1 MAKKNSDYWKGRFE
15 QLEEAS
21 HKKAEAVY
29 ASIENSYI
37 QAQREIESKINNWYV
52 RFANNNQITINEA
65 KKLLNSQE
73 LKELK
78 WDIQEYIKYGKENR
92 LNDIWMKELENASAK
107 FHISRLE
114 SLKIQTQQSME
125 VLFGNQLDEIDKMAS
140 NIYSDEY
147 YHSCYELQKGFNIGW
162 KIASIDE
169 KKLQK
174 IASKPWAIDGKNFS
188 ERIWGNKTKMV
199 NELHN
204 QLTIMCV
211 QGKSPDNAIK
221 YMSKKFNTS
230 KSQAGNLVM
239 TESAY
244 FSSLAQKDCFNDLDV
259 EKYENVA
266 TLDSHTS
273 AICQDMDG
281 TVFDMNNFEPGV
293 TAPPFHNYC
302 RTTTVPHFDDDY
314 DFIGER
320 AARDDKGNTYYVP
333 DNLKYKDWYNKYV
346 VDAKELKNEIKN
358 AKIKEEPKYNS
369 FTYDKILSKYKGN
382 DELIKNA
389 FDNAELDE
397 STYKILNN
405 IDKLDEVNIVKGKKS
420 NFGIGIYENEI
431 SMTSMKD
438 INTFYHE
445 WMHSIDYMTAYKKD
459 YATLGKD
466 FKWISENLQEAR
478 IATANKINNTIPQ
491 NLVDIMNSQRNRIK
505 NQLEESMIKSGKLDK
520 IVQKTINTKY
530 SKSWNSIGSSTQK
543 YIIDDIS
550 KREMQKEL
558 NKIINND
565 MEYKQWGCLADMY
578 DAITSGK
585 ATNANVLIAK
595 HGEAYYSD
603 KSIFSLAKE
612 GKNHKENTE
621 MIANFG
627 EMKLGKYK
635 EQINWLKN
643 NDNILYDKLE
653 ETYKLIADTMGEL

>member
-37 QAQREIESKINNWYV
+37 QTQKEIESKINNWYV

-65 KKLLNSQE
+65 KRLLNSQE

-107 FHISRLE
+107 YHISRLE

-125 VLFGNQLDEIDKMAS
+125 VLFGNQLDEIDKMAT

-169 KKLQK
+169 NKLQK
-174 IASKPWAIDGKNFS
+174 IISKPWAIDGKNFS

-314 DFIGER
+314 DFVGER

-346 VDAKELKNEIKN
+346 VDGEELKKEMKN
-358 AKIKEEPKYNS
+358 
-369 FTYDKILSKYKGN
+369 
-382 DELIKNA
+382 
-389 FDNAELDE
+389 
-397 STYKILNN
+397 
-405 IDKLDEVNIVKGKKS
+405 V
-420 NFGIGIYENEI
+420 
-431 SMTSMKD
+431 
-438 INTFYHE
+438 
-445 WMHSIDYMTAYKKD
+445 
-459 YATLGKD
+459 
-466 FKWISENLQEAR
+466 
-478 IATANKINNTIPQ
+478 KINNNIRQWKNFTTMDEAKEYVY
-491 NLVDIMNSQRNRIK
+491 NNYKDSDIDKIK
-505 NQLEESMIKSGKLDK
+505 NVEAMNVTFDTLDELQSQYPLNNE
-520 IVQKTINTKY
+520 IFVRNKTISNAAANGNYQGININTSHFNKASRKALVGDDWIEDLNKQIEDLKQYLGNMKY
-530 SKSWNSIGSSTQK
+530 KQKPIENGIRRLEQQKKFKCYSISGSYADLESIKATIAHEYGHVIADQYFGQINKFKANKNFDYFDSNECWQKCRDVAST
-543 YIIDDIS
+543 YNEALRNNDIYDIS
-550 KREMQKEL
+550 YYASTDQYEFFAECFAKKQMGGILPDYINEMLER
-558 NKIINND
+558 
-565 MEYKQWGCLADMY
+565 
-578 DAITSGK
+578 
-585 ATNANVLIAK
+585 V
-595 HGEAYYSD
+595 
-603 KSIFSLAKE
+603 
-612 GKNHKENTE
+612 
-621 MIANFG
+621 
-627 EMKLGKYK
+627 
-635 EQINWLKN
+635 LKN
-643 NDNILYDKLE
+643 GK
-653 ETYKLIADTMGEL
+653 

>member
-37 QAQREIESKINNWYV
+37 QAQKEIESKINNWYV

-65 KKLLNSQE
+65 KRLLNSQE

-107 FHISRLE
+107 YHISRLE

-125 VLFGNQLDEIDKMAS
+125 VLFGNQLDEIDKMAT

-169 KKLQK
+169 NKLQK
-174 IASKPWAIDGKNFS
+174 IISKPWAIDGKNFS

-314 DFIGER
+314 DFVGER

-358 AKIKEEPKYNS
+358 AKIKTYPEKVQELQNILIDMNEARRTHWNLNLTPKEEMMKSSFKDLAYSVDLDGIDEKVVDSIIENYKQLGDEYYTTLNHIGIFDDEYLLAKPTAGGYEFTSVKTLTGEIHFNQTLLNDFDDYVGTMKNCSEFGHIPKNINPKNYKYYVSTHEFAHSIYN
-369 FTYDKILSKYKGN
+369 TGMIGKN
-382 DELIKNA
+382 LIGM
-389 FDNAELDE
+389 DE
-397 STYKILNN
+397 SIYKNFGKELEEMFSQYKIK
-405 IDKLDEVNIVKGKKS
+405 I
-420 NFGIGIYENEI
+420 NEI
-431 SMTSMKD
+431 DS
-438 INTFYHE
+438 
-445 WMHSIDYMTAYKKD
+445 
-459 YATLGKD
+459 
-466 FKWISENLQEAR
+466 
-478 IATANKINNTIPQ
+478 KI
-491 NLVDIMNSQRNRIK
+491 
-505 NQLEESMIKSGKLDK
+505 
-520 IVQKTINTKY
+520 
-530 SKSWNSIGSSTQK
+530 
-543 YIIDDIS
+543 
-550 KREMQKEL
+550 KEL
-558 NKIINND
+558 NNKFVLDTENFTSEDSATLKLLKKEKEEIFVSNYAIRDNLKD
-565 MEYKQWGCLADMY
+565 EFMAECFADAKLS
-578 DAITSGK
+578 DNPSKTSLD
-585 ATNANVLIAK
+585 VL
-595 HGEAYYSD
+595 
-603 KSIFSLAKE
+603 
-612 GKNHKENTE
+612 
-621 MIANFG
+621 
-627 EMKLGKYK
+627 
-635 EQINWLKN
+635 
-643 NDNILYDKLE
+643 
-653 ETYKLIADTMGEL
+653 KLIDKYFKR

>member
-37 QAQREIESKINNWYV
+37 QAQKEIESKINNWYV

-65 KKLLNSQE
+65 KRLLNSQE

-107 FHISRLE
+107 YHISRLE

-125 VLFGNQLDEIDKMAS
+125 VLFGNQLDEIDKMAT

-169 KKLQK
+169 NKLQK
-174 IASKPWAIDGKNFS
+174 IISKPWAIDGKNFS

-221 YMSKKFNTS
+221 YMHKKFNTS

-314 DFIGER
+314 DFVGER

-346 VDAKELKNEIKN
+346 VDGEELKKEMKN
-358 AKIKEEPKYNS
+358 
-369 FTYDKILSKYKGN
+369 
-382 DELIKNA
+382 
-389 FDNAELDE
+389 
-397 STYKILNN
+397 
-405 IDKLDEVNIVKGKKS
+405 V
-420 NFGIGIYENEI
+420 
-431 SMTSMKD
+431 
-438 INTFYHE
+438 
-445 WMHSIDYMTAYKKD
+445 
-459 YATLGKD
+459 
-466 FKWISENLQEAR
+466 
-478 IATANKINNTIPQ
+478 KINNNIRQWKNFTTMDEAKEYVY
-491 NLVDIMNSQRNRIK
+491 NNYKDSDIDKIK
-505 NQLEESMIKSGKLDK
+505 NVEAMNVTFDTLDELQSK
-520 IVQKTINTKY
+520 YPLNNEIFVRNKTISNAAANGNYQGININTSHFNKASRKALVGDDWIEDLNKQIEDLKQYLGNMKY
-530 SKSWNSIGSSTQK
+530 KQKPIENGIRRLEQQKKFKCYSISGSYADLESIKATIAHEYGHVIADQYFGQINKFKANKNFDYFDSNECWQKCRDVAST
-543 YIIDDIS
+543 YNEALRNNDIYDIS
-550 KREMQKEL
+550 YYASTDQYEFFAECFAKKQMGGILPDYINEMLER
-558 NKIINND
+558 
-565 MEYKQWGCLADMY
+565 
-578 DAITSGK
+578 
-585 ATNANVLIAK
+585 V
-595 HGEAYYSD
+595 
-603 KSIFSLAKE
+603 
-612 GKNHKENTE
+612 
-621 MIANFG
+621 
-627 EMKLGKYK
+627 
-635 EQINWLKN
+635 LKN
-643 NDNILYDKLE
+643 GK
-653 ETYKLIADTMGEL
+653 

>member
-169 KKLQK
+169 NKLQK

-314 DFIGER
+314 DFVGER

-346 VDAKELKNEIKN
+346 VDGEELKKEMKN
-358 AKIKEEPKYNS
+358 
-369 FTYDKILSKYKGN
+369 
-382 DELIKNA
+382 
-389 FDNAELDE
+389 
-397 STYKILNN
+397 
-405 IDKLDEVNIVKGKKS
+405 V
-420 NFGIGIYENEI
+420 
-431 SMTSMKD
+431 
-438 INTFYHE
+438 
-445 WMHSIDYMTAYKKD
+445 
-459 YATLGKD
+459 
-466 FKWISENLQEAR
+466 
-478 IATANKINNTIPQ
+478 KINNNIRQWKNFTTMDEAKEYVY
-491 NLVDIMNSQRNRIK
+491 NNYKDSDIDKIK
-505 NQLEESMIKSGKLDK
+505 NVEAMNVTFDTLDELQSK
-520 IVQKTINTKY
+520 YPLNNEIFVRNKTISNAAANGNYQGININTSHFNKASRKALVGDDWIEDLNKQIEDLKQYLGNMKY
-530 SKSWNSIGSSTQK
+530 KQKPIENGIRRLEQQKKFKCYSISGSYADLESIKATITHEYGHVIADQYFGQINKFKANKNFDYFDSNECWQKCRDVAST
-543 YIIDDIS
+543 YNEALRNNDIYDIS
-550 KREMQKEL
+550 YYASTDQYEFFAECFAKKQMGGILPDYINEMLER
-558 NKIINND
+558 
-565 MEYKQWGCLADMY
+565 
-578 DAITSGK
+578 
-585 ATNANVLIAK
+585 V
-595 HGEAYYSD
+595 
-603 KSIFSLAKE
+603 
-612 GKNHKENTE
+612 
-621 MIANFG
+621 
-627 EMKLGKYK
+627 
-635 EQINWLKN
+635 LKN
-643 NDNILYDKLE
+643 GK
-653 ETYKLIADTMGEL
+653 

>member
-21 HKKAEAVY
+21 HKNAEAVY

-37 QAQREIESKINNWYV
+37 QAQKEIESKINNWYV

-65 KKLLNSQE
+65 KRLLNSQE

-107 FHISRLE
+107 YHISRLE

-125 VLFGNQLDEIDKMAS
+125 VLFGNQLDEIDRMAT

-169 KKLQK
+169 NKLQK
-174 IASKPWAIDGKNFS
+174 IISKPWAIDGKNFS

-314 DFIGER
+314 DFVGER

-358 AKIKEEPKYNS
+358 AKIKTYPEKVQELQNILIDMNEARRTHWNLNLTPKEEMMKSSFKDLAFSVDLDGIDEKVIDSIIENYKQLGDEYYTTLNHIGIFDDEYLLAKPTSGGYEFTGVKTLTGEIHFNQTLMNNYDDYVETMKNCSEFGHISKNINPENYQYYVPTHEFAHSIFNS
-369 FTYDKILSKYKGN
+369 EMVGKNLIGMDETIYKNFGK
-382 DELIKNA
+382 ELEKKFEQYKTRIN
-389 FDNAELDE
+389 ELD
-397 STYKILNN
+397 
-405 IDKLDEVNIVKGKKS
+405 
-420 NFGIGIYENEI
+420 
-431 SMTSMKD
+431 
-438 INTFYHE
+438 
-445 WMHSIDYMTAYKKD
+445 
-459 YATLGKD
+459 
-466 FKWISENLQEAR
+466 
-478 IATANKINNTIPQ
+478 
-491 NLVDIMNSQRNRIK
+491 
-505 NQLEESMIKSGKLDK
+505 
-520 IVQKTINTKY
+520 
-530 SKSWNSIGSSTQK
+530 SK
-543 YIIDDIS
+543 
-550 KREMQKEL
+550 MKEL
-558 NKIINND
+558 NNKF
-565 MEYKQWGCLADMY
+565 
-578 DAITSGK
+578 
-585 ATNANVLIAK
+585 
-595 HGEAYYSD
+595 
-603 KSIFSLAKE
+603 IF
-612 GKNHKENTE
+612 NTE
-621 MIANFG
+621 NFTS
-627 EMKLGKYK
+627 EDSAMLKTLKKEKQEIFVSNYAIRDNLKDEFMAECFADAKLSDNPSKTSLDVMELIDKYFK
-635 EQINWLKN
+635 R
-643 NDNILYDKLE
+643 
-653 ETYKLIADTMGEL
+653 

>member
-37 QAQREIESKINNWYV
+37 QAQKEIESKINNWYV

-65 KKLLNSQE
+65 KRLLNSQE

-125 VLFGNQLDEIDKMAS
+125 VLFGNQLDEIDKMAT

-169 KKLQK
+169 NKLQK

-314 DFIGER
+314 DFVGER

-466 FKWISENLQEAR
+466 FKWISENLQEVR

>member
-37 QAQREIESKINNWYV
+37 QAQREIENKINSWYV

-65 KKLLNSQE
+65 KRLLNSQE

-78 WDIQEYIKYGKENR
+78 WDIQEYIKYGKENG

-107 FHISRLE
+107 YHISRLE

-125 VLFGNQLDEIDKMAS
+125 VLFGNQLDEIDAMAA

-147 YHSCYELQKGFNIGW
+147 YHSCFELQKGFNVGW
-162 KIASIDE
+162 KIASIDQN
-169 KKLQK
+169 KLQK
-174 IASKPWAIDGKNFS
+174 IISKPWAIDEKNFS
-188 ERIWGNKTKMV
+188 ERIWGNKTKMI

-211 QGKSPDNAIK
+211 QGKSPDNAIN
-221 YMSKKFNTS
+221 YMKKKFNTS

-314 DFIGER
+314 DFVGER

-333 DNLKYKDWYNKYV
+333 DDLKYKDWYNKYV
-346 VDAKELKNEIKN
+346 VDGEELKKEMKN
-358 AKIKEEPKYNS
+358 
-369 FTYDKILSKYKGN
+369 
-382 DELIKNA
+382 
-389 FDNAELDE
+389 
-397 STYKILNN
+397 
-405 IDKLDEVNIVKGKKS
+405 V
-420 NFGIGIYENEI
+420 
-431 SMTSMKD
+431 
-438 INTFYHE
+438 
-445 WMHSIDYMTAYKKD
+445 
-459 YATLGKD
+459 
-466 FKWISENLQEAR
+466 
-478 IATANKINNTIPQ
+478 KINNNIRQWKNFTTMDEAKEYVY
-491 NLVDIMNSQRNRIK
+491 NNYKDSDIDKIK
-505 NQLEESMIKSGKLDK
+505 NVEAMNVTFDTLDELQSK
-520 IVQKTINTKY
+520 YPLNNEIFVRNKTISNAAANGNYQGININTSHFNKASRKALVGDDWIEDLNKQIEDLKQYLGNMKY
-530 SKSWNSIGSSTQK
+530 KQKPIENGIRRLEQQKKFKCYSISGSYADLESIKATIAHEYGHVIADQYFGQINKFKANKNFDYFDSNECWQK
-543 YIIDDIS
+543 CRDVASAYNEALRNNDIYDIS
-550 KREMQKEL
+550 YYASTDQYEFFAECFAKKQMGGILPDYINEMLER
-558 NKIINND
+558 
-565 MEYKQWGCLADMY
+565 
-578 DAITSGK
+578 
-585 ATNANVLIAK
+585 V
-595 HGEAYYSD
+595 
-603 KSIFSLAKE
+603 
-612 GKNHKENTE
+612 
-621 MIANFG
+621 
-627 EMKLGKYK
+627 
-635 EQINWLKN
+635 LKN
-643 NDNILYDKLE
+643 GK
-653 ETYKLIADTMGEL
+653 

>member
-37 QAQREIESKINNWYV
+37 QAQKEIESKINNWYV

-65 KKLLNSQE
+65 KRLLNSQE

-107 FHISRLE
+107 YHISRLE

-125 VLFGNQLDEIDKMAS
+125 VLFGNQLDEIDRMAT

-169 KKLQK
+169 NKLQK
-174 IASKPWAIDGKNFS
+174 IISKPWAIDGKNFS

-281 TVFDMNNFEPGV
+281 TVFDMDNFEPGV

-314 DFIGER
+314 DFVGER
-320 AARDDKGNTYYVP
+320 AARDEKGNTYYVA

-346 VDAKELKNEIKN
+346 VDGEQLQKEMKN
-358 AKIKEEPKYNS
+358 AKMNNNIRQWKNFTTMDEAKEYVYNNYKDS
-369 FTYDKILSKYKGN
+369 DIDKIKNVEAMNVTFDTLDELQSKYP
-382 DELIKNA
+382 
-389 FDNAELDE
+389 
-397 STYKILNN
+397 LNN
-405 IDKLDEVNIVKGKKS
+405 EIFVRNKTIS
-420 NFGIGIYENEI
+420 NAAANGNYQGIN
-431 SMTSMKD
+431 
-438 INTFYHE
+438 INTSHFNKATRKALVGDDWIEDLNKQIEDLKQYLGNMKYKQKPIENGIRRLEQQKKFKCYSISGSYADLESIKATITHE
-445 WMHSIDYMTAYKKD
+445 YGHVIADQYFGQINK
-459 YATLGKD
+459 
-466 FKWISENLQEAR
+466 FK
-478 IATANKINNTIPQ
+478 ANKNFDYFDSNECWQKCMDVSSVYNEALRNN
-491 NLVDIMNSQRNRIK
+491 DI
-505 NQLEESMIKSGKLDK
+505 
-520 IVQKTINTKY
+520 Y
-530 SKSWNSIGSSTQK
+530 
-543 YIIDDIS
+543 DIS
-550 KREMQKEL
+550 YYASTDQYEFFAECFAKKQMGGILPDYINEMLER
-558 NKIINND
+558 
-565 MEYKQWGCLADMY
+565 
-578 DAITSGK
+578 
-585 ATNANVLIAK
+585 V
-595 HGEAYYSD
+595 
-603 KSIFSLAKE
+603 
-612 GKNHKENTE
+612 
-621 MIANFG
+621 
-627 EMKLGKYK
+627 
-635 EQINWLKN
+635 LKN
-643 NDNILYDKLE
+643 GK
-653 ETYKLIADTMGEL
+653 

>member
-37 QAQREIESKINNWYV
+37 QAQKEIESKINNWYV

-65 KKLLNSQE
+65 KRLLNSQE

-107 FHISRLE
+107 YHISRLE

-125 VLFGNQLDEIDKMAS
+125 VLFGNQLDEIDRMAT

-169 KKLQK
+169 NKLQK
-174 IASKPWAIDGKNFS
+174 IISKPWAIDGKNFS

-281 TVFDMNNFEPGV
+281 TVFDMDNFEPGV

-314 DFIGER
+314 DFVGER
-320 AARDDKGNTYYVP
+320 AARDEKGNTYYVA

-346 VDAKELKNEIKN
+346 VDGEQLQKEMKN
-358 AKIKEEPKYNS
+358 AKMNNNIRQWKNFTTMDEAKEYVYNNYKDS
-369 FTYDKILSKYKGN
+369 DIDKIKNVEAMNVTFDTLDELQSKYP
-382 DELIKNA
+382 
-389 FDNAELDE
+389 
-397 STYKILNN
+397 LNN
-405 IDKLDEVNIVKGKKS
+405 EIFVRNKTIS
-420 NFGIGIYENEI
+420 NAAANGNYQGIN
-431 SMTSMKD
+431 
-438 INTFYHE
+438 INTSHFNKATRKALVGDDWIEDLNKQIEDLKQYLGNMKYKQKPIENGIRRLEQQKKFKCYSISGSYADLESIKATITHE
-445 WMHSIDYMTAYKKD
+445 YGHV
-459 YATLGKD
+459 
-466 FKWISENLQEAR
+466 
-478 IATANKINNTIPQ
+478 IADQYFGQINKLKANKNFDYFDSNECWQKCMDVSSVYNEALRNN
-491 NLVDIMNSQRNRIK
+491 DI
-505 NQLEESMIKSGKLDK
+505 
-520 IVQKTINTKY
+520 Y
-530 SKSWNSIGSSTQK
+530 
-543 YIIDDIS
+543 DIS
-550 KREMQKEL
+550 YYASTDQYEFFAECFAKKQMGGILPDYINEMLER
-558 NKIINND
+558 
-565 MEYKQWGCLADMY
+565 
-578 DAITSGK
+578 
-585 ATNANVLIAK
+585 V
-595 HGEAYYSD
+595 
-603 KSIFSLAKE
+603 
-612 GKNHKENTE
+612 
-621 MIANFG
+621 
-627 EMKLGKYK
+627 
-635 EQINWLKN
+635 LKN
-643 NDNILYDKLE
+643 GK
-653 ETYKLIADTMGEL
+653 

>member
-37 QAQREIESKINNWYV
+37 QAQKEIESKINNWYV

-65 KKLLNSQE
+65 KRLLNSQE

-107 FHISRLE
+107 YHISRLE

-125 VLFGNQLDEIDKMAS
+125 VLFGNQLDEIDRMAT

-169 KKLQK
+169 NKLQK
-174 IASKPWAIDGKNFS
+174 IISKPWAIDGKNFS

-281 TVFDMNNFEPGV
+281 TVFDMDNFEPGV

-314 DFIGER
+314 DFVGER

-466 FKWISENLQEAR
+466 FKWISENLQEVR

>member
-37 QAQREIESKINNWYV
+37 QAQKEIESKINNWYV
-52 RFANNNQITINEA
+52 RFANNNQITIHEA
-65 KKLLNSQE
+65 KRLLNSQE

-107 FHISRLE
+107 YHISRLE

-125 VLFGNQLDEIDKMAS
+125 VLFGNQLDEIDRMAT

-169 KKLQK
+169 NKLQK
-174 IASKPWAIDGKNFS
+174 IISKPWAIDGKNFS

-314 DFIGER
+314 DFVGER

-346 VDAKELKNEIKN
+346 VDVKELKNEIKN

-466 FKWISENLQEAR
+466 FKWISENLQEVR

>member
-37 QAQREIESKINNWYV
+37 QAQKEIESKINNWYV

-169 KKLQK
+169 NKLQK

-230 KSQAGNLVM
+230 KLQAGNLVM

-314 DFIGER
+314 DFVGER

-466 FKWISENLQEAR
+466 FKWISENLQEVR

>member
-37 QAQREIESKINNWYV
+37 QAQKEIESKINNWYV

-65 KKLLNSQE
+65 KRLLNSQE

-107 FHISRLE
+107 YHISRLE

-125 VLFGNQLDEIDKMAS
+125 VLFGNQLDEIDRMAT

-169 KKLQK
+169 NKLQK
-174 IASKPWAIDGKNFS
+174 IISKPWAIDGKNFS

-314 DFIGER
+314 DFVGER
-320 AARDDKGNTYYVP
+320 AARDDKGNTYHVP

-346 VDAKELKNEIKN
+346 VDGEELKKEMKN
-358 AKIKEEPKYNS
+358 
-369 FTYDKILSKYKGN
+369 
-382 DELIKNA
+382 
-389 FDNAELDE
+389 
-397 STYKILNN
+397 
-405 IDKLDEVNIVKGKKS
+405 V
-420 NFGIGIYENEI
+420 
-431 SMTSMKD
+431 
-438 INTFYHE
+438 
-445 WMHSIDYMTAYKKD
+445 
-459 YATLGKD
+459 
-466 FKWISENLQEAR
+466 
-478 IATANKINNTIPQ
+478 KINNNIRQWKNFTTMDEAKEYVY
-491 NLVDIMNSQRNRIK
+491 NNYKDSDIDKIK
-505 NQLEESMIKSGKLDK
+505 NVEAMNVTFDTLDELQSK
-520 IVQKTINTKY
+520 YPLNNEIFVRNKTISNAAANGNYQGININTSHFNKASRKALVGDDWIEDLNKQIEDLKQYLGNMKY
-530 SKSWNSIGSSTQK
+530 KQKPIENGIRRLEQQKKFKCYSISGSYADLESIKATIAHEYGHVIADQYFGQINKFKANKNFDYFDSNECWQKCRDVAST
-543 YIIDDIS
+543 YNEALRNNDIYDIS
-550 KREMQKEL
+550 YYASTDQYEFFAECFAKKQMGGILPDYINEMLER
-558 NKIINND
+558 
-565 MEYKQWGCLADMY
+565 
-578 DAITSGK
+578 
-585 ATNANVLIAK
+585 V
-595 HGEAYYSD
+595 
-603 KSIFSLAKE
+603 
-612 GKNHKENTE
+612 
-621 MIANFG
+621 
-627 EMKLGKYK
+627 
-635 EQINWLKN
+635 LKN
-643 NDNILYDKLE
+643 GK
-653 ETYKLIADTMGEL
+653 

>member
-169 KKLQK
+169 NKLQK

-281 TVFDMNNFEPGV
+281 TVFEMNNFEPGV

-314 DFIGER
+314 DFVGER

-358 AKIKEEPKYNS
+358 AKIKTYPEKVQELQNILIDMNEARRTHWNLNLTPKEEMMKSSFKDLAFSVDLDGIDEKVVDSIIENYKQLGDEYYTTLNHIGIFDDEYLLAKPTSGGYEFTGVKTLTGEIHFNQTLMNNYDDYVETMKNCSEFGHISKNINPENYQYYVPTHEFAHSIFNS
-369 FTYDKILSKYKGN
+369 EMVGKNLIGMDETIYKNFGK
-382 DELIKNA
+382 ELEKKFEQYKTRIN
-389 FDNAELDE
+389 ELD
-397 STYKILNN
+397 
-405 IDKLDEVNIVKGKKS
+405 
-420 NFGIGIYENEI
+420 
-431 SMTSMKD
+431 
-438 INTFYHE
+438 
-445 WMHSIDYMTAYKKD
+445 
-459 YATLGKD
+459 
-466 FKWISENLQEAR
+466 
-478 IATANKINNTIPQ
+478 
-491 NLVDIMNSQRNRIK
+491 
-505 NQLEESMIKSGKLDK
+505 
-520 IVQKTINTKY
+520 
-530 SKSWNSIGSSTQK
+530 SK
-543 YIIDDIS
+543 
-550 KREMQKEL
+550 MKEL
-558 NKIINND
+558 NNKF
-565 MEYKQWGCLADMY
+565 
-578 DAITSGK
+578 
-585 ATNANVLIAK
+585 
-595 HGEAYYSD
+595 
-603 KSIFSLAKE
+603 IF
-612 GKNHKENTE
+612 NTE
-621 MIANFG
+621 NFTS
-627 EMKLGKYK
+627 EDSAMLKTLKKEKQEIFVSNYAIRDNLKDEFMAECFADAKLSDNPSKTSLDVMELIDKYFK
-635 EQINWLKN
+635 R
-643 NDNILYDKLE
+643 
-653 ETYKLIADTMGEL
+653 

>member
-169 KKLQK
+169 NKLQK

-293 TAPPFHNYC
+293 TEPPFHNYC

-314 DFIGER
+314 DFVGER

-466 FKWISENLQEAR
+466 FKWISENLQEVR

>member
-37 QAQREIESKINNWYV
+37 QAQKEIESKINNWYV

-65 KKLLNSQE
+65 KRLLNSQE

-107 FHISRLE
+107 YHISRLE

-125 VLFGNQLDEIDKMAS
+125 VLFGNQLDEIDRMAT

-169 KKLQK
+169 NKLQK
-174 IASKPWAIDGKNFS
+174 IISKPWAIDGKNFS

-314 DFIGER
+314 DFVGER

-346 VDAKELKNEIKN
+346 VDGEELKKEMKN
-358 AKIKEEPKYNS
+358 
-369 FTYDKILSKYKGN
+369 
-382 DELIKNA
+382 
-389 FDNAELDE
+389 
-397 STYKILNN
+397 
-405 IDKLDEVNIVKGKKS
+405 V
-420 NFGIGIYENEI
+420 
-431 SMTSMKD
+431 
-438 INTFYHE
+438 
-445 WMHSIDYMTAYKKD
+445 
-459 YATLGKD
+459 
-466 FKWISENLQEAR
+466 
-478 IATANKINNTIPQ
+478 KINNNIRQWKNFTTMDEAKEYVY
-491 NLVDIMNSQRNRIK
+491 NNYKDSDIDKIK
-505 NQLEESMIKSGKLDK
+505 NVEAMNVTFDTLDELQSK
-520 IVQKTINTKY
+520 YPLNNEIFVRNKTISNAAANGNYQGININTSHFNKASRKALVGDDWIEDLNKQIEDLKQYLGNMKY
-530 SKSWNSIGSSTQK
+530 KQKPIENGIRRLEQQKKFKCYSISGSYADLESIKATIAHEYGHVIADQYFGQINKFKANKNFDYFDSNECWQKCRDVAST
-543 YIIDDIS
+543 YNEALRNNDIYDIS
-550 KREMQKEL
+550 YYASTDQYEFFAECFAKKQMGGILPDYINEMLER
-558 NKIINND
+558 
-565 MEYKQWGCLADMY
+565 
-578 DAITSGK
+578 
-585 ATNANVLIAK
+585 V
-595 HGEAYYSD
+595 
-603 KSIFSLAKE
+603 
-612 GKNHKENTE
+612 
-621 MIANFG
+621 
-627 EMKLGKYK
+627 
-635 EQINWLKN
+635 LKN
-643 NDNILYDKLE
+643 GK
-653 ETYKLIADTMGEL
+653 

>member
-169 KKLQK
+169 NKLQK

-314 DFIGER
+314 DFVGER

-466 FKWISENLQEAR
+466 FKWISENLQEVR

>member
-169 KKLQK
+169 NKLQK

-314 DFIGER
+314 DFVGER
-320 AARDDKGNTYYVP
+320 AVRDDKGNTYYVP

-346 VDAKELKNEIKN
+346 VDGEELKKEMKN
-358 AKIKEEPKYNS
+358 
-369 FTYDKILSKYKGN
+369 
-382 DELIKNA
+382 
-389 FDNAELDE
+389 
-397 STYKILNN
+397 
-405 IDKLDEVNIVKGKKS
+405 V
-420 NFGIGIYENEI
+420 
-431 SMTSMKD
+431 
-438 INTFYHE
+438 
-445 WMHSIDYMTAYKKD
+445 
-459 YATLGKD
+459 
-466 FKWISENLQEAR
+466 
-478 IATANKINNTIPQ
+478 KINNNIRQWKNFTTMDEAKEYVY
-491 NLVDIMNSQRNRIK
+491 NNYKDSDIDKIK
-505 NQLEESMIKSGKLDK
+505 NVEAMNVTFDTLDELQSK
-520 IVQKTINTKY
+520 YPLNNEIFVRNKTISNAAANGNYQGININTSHFNKASRKALVGDDWIEDLNKQIEDLKQYLGNMKY
-530 SKSWNSIGSSTQK
+530 KQKPIENGIRRLEQQKKFKCYSISGSYADLESIKATITHEYGHVIADQYFGQINKFKANKNFDYFDSNECWQK
-543 YIIDDIS
+543 CMDVASVYNEALRNNDIYDIS
-550 KREMQKEL
+550 YYASTDQYEFFAECFAKKQMGGILPDYINEMLER
-558 NKIINND
+558 
-565 MEYKQWGCLADMY
+565 
-578 DAITSGK
+578 
-585 ATNANVLIAK
+585 V
-595 HGEAYYSD
+595 
-603 KSIFSLAKE
+603 
-612 GKNHKENTE
+612 
-621 MIANFG
+621 
-627 EMKLGKYK
+627 
-635 EQINWLKN
+635 LKN
-643 NDNILYDKLE
+643 GK
-653 ETYKLIADTMGEL
+653 